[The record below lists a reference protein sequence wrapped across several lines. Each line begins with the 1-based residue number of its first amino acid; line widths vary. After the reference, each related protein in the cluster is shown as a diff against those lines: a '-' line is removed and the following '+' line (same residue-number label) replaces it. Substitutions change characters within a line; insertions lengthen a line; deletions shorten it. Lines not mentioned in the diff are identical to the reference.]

1 MAERHIRLP
10 VSEEEVRSLRVGD
23 VIYVTGRVVTAR
35 DEAHKKVLELLREG
49 RPIPVDLRGLAVYH
63 CGPVVEREDGGWR
76 VVAAGP
82 TTSARMESVE
92 PEFIERTGVR
102 IIIGKGGLGKGT
114 TEAARKFGAIYAVF
128 TGGAGVLAAESIK
141 RVVGVHWLDELG
153 MAEAM
158 WEFEVEEF
166 GPLAVTIDSH
176 GRNFYAEAEE
186 KRRKVLEQ
194 IFKELGF

>member
-1 MAERHIRLP
+1 MAEYHLRLP
-10 VSEEEVRSLRVGD
+10 MSESDARSLRVGD
-23 VIYVTGRVVTAR
+23 VLYVTGKLVTAR

-49 RPIPVDLRGLAVYH
+49 KPIPVDLRGLAVYH
-63 CGPVVEREDGGWR
+63 CGPVVERVGEGWR

-102 IIIGKGGLGKGT
+102 LIIGKGGLGRGT
-114 TEAARKFGAIYAVF
+114 AAAAQRFGAAYAVF

-141 RVVGVHWLDELG
+141 RVLGVHWLEELG

-158 WEFEVEEF
+158 WELEVEEF

-176 GRNFYAEAEE
+176 GRNFYAEMEE
-186 KRRKVLEQ
+186 RRRKVLDQ
-194 IFKELGF
+194 ITRELGF

>member
-1 MAERHIRLP
+1 
-10 VSEEEVRSLRVGD
+10 
-23 VIYVTGRVVTAR
+23 
-35 DEAHKKVLELLREG
+35 
-49 RPIPVDLRGLAVYH
+49 LAVYH
-63 CGPVVEREDGGWR
+63 CGPVVERVGEGWR

-102 IIIGKGGLGKGT
+102 LIIGKGGLGRGT
-114 TEAARKFGAIYAVF
+114 AAAAQRFGAAYAVF

-141 RVVGVHWLDELG
+141 RVLGVHWLEELG

-158 WEFEVEEF
+158 WELEVEEF

-176 GRNFYAEAEE
+176 GRNFYAEMEE
-186 KRRKVLEQ
+186 RRRKVLDQ
-194 IFKELGF
+194 ITRELGF